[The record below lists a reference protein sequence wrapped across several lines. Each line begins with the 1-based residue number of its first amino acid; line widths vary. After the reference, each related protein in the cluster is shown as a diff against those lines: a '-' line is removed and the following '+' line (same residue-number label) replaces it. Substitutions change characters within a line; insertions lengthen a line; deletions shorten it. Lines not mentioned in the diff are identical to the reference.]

1 MNERTIAARMLR
13 KLMLYPLEYYKA
25 VDIDHPIENM
35 RWFYAEDDVH
45 MAHQYSAIDA
55 RRINDKV
62 GFYISQQPQLSSDVS
77 QLLEI
82 LKQGA
87 EWYNR

>member
-1 MNERTIAARMLR
+1 
-13 KLMLYPLEYYKA
+13 
-25 VDIDHPIENM
+25 M

-45 MAHQYSAIDA
+45 MAHQYSAINE

-82 LKQGA
+82 LKHGA
-87 EWYNR
+87 DDHRIIDSHLPVI